1 FVHQKSIKGQVLA
14 DQLAEAP
21 LQSTEPLSLDL
32 PDASLLYIEESVV
45 WQIHFDGSFTFHGS
59 GAGVVLITPSGD
71 PIPQAFRLAFPCM
84 NNITEYEAL
93 IAGMKL
99 AIKWNIQHV
108 KVVGDSQLIIKQ

>member
-59 GAGVVLITPSGD
+59 
-71 PIPQAFRLAFPCM
+71 
-84 NNITEYEAL
+84 
-93 IAGMKL
+93 
-99 AIKWNIQHV
+99 
-108 KVVGDSQLIIKQ
+108 